1 VAEAFRTIKTNLLFS
16 ALGESKKFFL
26 ITSSA
31 PQEGKTFITANL
43 GAALAQ
49 SGKKV
54 LIVETDLRN
63 PSMRRI
69 FKGEKTPGLT
79 NLLMNGDSSLAS
91 RVFRKTP
98 VENLE
103 LISAGDTPPNPSELL
118 GSEKMDRF
126 LAYAREKYDFVLFD
140 SPPTFLTSDSLV
152 LAQKVDGVIYVARSG
167 HVQRDILKESVSRFL
182 RLKIKMLGVILNDL
196 TRAGGGYYY
205 YRYTYY
211 YGSDGSRSRK
221 RHRVRQAKTR
231 EVEAKPYG
239 LPPAPKKRVETN
251 VHS

>member
-1 VAEAFRTIKTNLLFS
+1 V
-16 ALGESKKFFL
+16 
-26 ITSSA
+26 
-31 PQEGKTFITANL
+31 TANL
-43 GAALAQ
+43 AAALAQ
-49 SGKKV
+49 SGKRV

-69 FKGEKTPGLT
+69 FKGEKAPGLT
-79 NLLMNGDSSLAS
+79 NLLMSGDGTLPS

-103 LISAGDTPPNPSELL
+103 LISAGDTPLNPSELL

-126 LAYAREKYDFVLFD
+126 LAYVRERYDFVLFD

-152 LAQKVDGVIYVARSG
+152 LAQKVDGVIFVARSG
-167 HVQRDILKESVSRFL
+167 HVQRDILKESVSRFF

-205 YRYTYY
+205 YRYSYY
-211 YGSDGSRSRK
+211 YGSDGNKTRK
-221 RHRVRQAKTR
+221 RHRVRRVKNP
-231 EVEAKPYG
+231 EVSTNPLA
-239 LPPAPKKRVETN
+239 LPPTAKKRVETN
-251 VHS
+251 LHS